1 MIEIII
7 DRIVVMM
14 FACLL
19 SDYDITTW
27 TYLIKKTKKNDKQ
40 SNTKV
45 AIYVIV
51 IIVILLQSVT
61 LKFAQIISSG
71 SGAGSLFTKA
81 FSPVFE
87 DS

>member
-14 FACLL
+14 FACLF

-45 AIYVIV
+45 AIYVIA
-51 IIVILLQSVT
+51 IIVILLQFVT
-61 LKFAQIISSG
+61 QKFAQIISSG
-71 SGAGSLFTKA
+71 SGAGSIFTKA
-81 FSPVFE
+81 FSRLLE
-87 DS
+87 DN